1 MNPLPLFILLTIS
14 QNGNRIGGIRSSNFK
29 MSLPQMPT
37 FDTFHMELMLDELH
51 RAVNLLEKVNRMS
64 QITREPITRERAPE
78 LLEAFGMPDV
88 SNLVQ
93 NFAPMLQNY
102 APLLQMLKPSENG
115 ENIESE

>member
-14 QNGNRIGGIRSSNFK
+14 QNGTRTGGMRNTNMK
-29 MSLPQMPT
+29 MNIPPLPT

-51 RAVNLLEKVNRMS
+51 RAVNILEKVNRMS

-78 LLEAFGMPDV
+78 LLEALGMPDM
-88 SNLVQ
+88 SSLMQ

-102 APLLQMLKPSENG
+102 APLLQMLKPG
-115 ENIESE
+115 ENSESD